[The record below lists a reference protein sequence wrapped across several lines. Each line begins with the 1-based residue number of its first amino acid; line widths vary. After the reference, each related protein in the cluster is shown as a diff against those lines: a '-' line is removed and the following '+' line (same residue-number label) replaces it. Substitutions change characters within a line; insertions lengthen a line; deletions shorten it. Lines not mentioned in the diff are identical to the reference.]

1 MARPHLLAPPPPS
14 AVPLPKQAWGGL
26 SVSPLPAP
34 FPPLP
39 IALSRSR
46 EREGPAPQAWEG
58 EGLSKQPVLIRF
70 RPPDLAGPASC
81 PDSGKRNGAS
91 RQ

>member
-26 SVSPLPAP
+26 SDSPLPVP
-34 FPPLP
+34 SPLLP
-39 IALSRSR
+39 ITLSRSR
-46 EREGPAPQAWEG
+46 RTESPAPQAREG

-81 PDSGKRNGAS
+81 PDNGKKGAS
-91 RQ
+91 RK